1 MRALPFLL
9 SALCLVVESRA
20 QISEF
25 TAGLP
30 ERAPG
35 PVVPQHYVVT
45 LKPDSI
51 QRRVEGAEAIE
62 VVVQSQTKR
71 FVLDWSGEKVWNV
84 SLANGTSVQTLQTDY
99 SAAREELVLSSEAP
113 LEPGRY
119 TLSLSFRAVVS
130 EGESG

>member
-1 MRALPFLL
+1 MRVLPFLV
-9 SALCLVVESRA
+9 SALCLAVESRA

-35 PVVPQHYVVT
+35 AVLPQHYVVT

-62 VVVQSQTKR
+62 IVVQSETKR

-84 SLANGTSVQTLQTDY
+84 SLANGTSVQALQTDY
-99 SAAREELVLSSEAP
+99 SPAREELVVSSEVQ
-113 LEPGRY
+113 LELGYY
-119 TLSLSFRAVVS
+119 TLL
-130 EGESG
+130 